1 MPHFETRMGADGK
14 LVVPEDVQS
23 AFKLKPGDI
32 IDFYLDETARTA
44 RIRARISIFP
54 RLRKCFRLVDQRYGQ
69 RDRRAFTLPTDL
81 RELWNLK
88 PGDQIGFARLDA
100 SEGRIRPIRR
110 RSIFESMKDLPPLSL
125 GRPLMQSDIEDA
137 ITEAVTERE
146 ARSRGERDQ

>member
-1 MPHFETRMGADGK
+1 MGK
-14 LVVPEDVQS
+14 ES
-23 AFKLKPGDI
+23 TGDKE
-32 IDFYLDETARTA
+32 F
-44 RIRARISIFP
+44 RATITSE
-54 RLRKCFRLVDQRYGQ
+54 GQ
-69 RDRRAFTLPTDL
+69 ITLPTDL

-137 ITEAVTERE
+137 ITEAVTEKE